1 MKFCAW
7 VFIGSAM
14 LTTLVMVSIWVTTAW
29 PLNFNFAAWENDPT
43 RIVEEIRAAQ
53 RPLPPLWTTDGRGIV
68 FNADAQMHVVDL
80 REPSIRSFHA
90 GREPSL
96 MYAGSVSR
104 SGHIAFTQLGH
115 TRRDINFEMG
125 LMKLDGS
132 DKRILISG
140 NRSNPHPKWSPNGDS
155 IAVLA
160 NLPGNSPSLR
170 IMDVSRPTNP
180 IDIPGVIPS
189 EEPPA
194 WSPTGKMVAFIDK
207 VFNANNNHQSIILVA
222 DVTQH
227 TYANLVETT
236 SLPGWSPD
244 GQRIAFARNKRDV
257 SAIHVI
263 NLNGT
268 NLQTIASFPDV
279 LPELKGYGSNYPL
292 GGHDRLPRGHV
303 SWSSD
308 GSEIRLH
315 QSPFVAVNADG
326 SNFRIM
332 RGRPD
337 ALASWSPDES
347 QIAVYLPGREVR
359 LFTMNADGSD
369 KQSLVRWDRRS
380 WGLVADRRPLDI
392 DGFDWEAYPSTEG
405 EQ

>member
-7 VFIGSAM
+7 VLIGVAM
-14 LTTLVMVSIWVTTAW
+14 LTTLVVGSILALTTW
-29 PLNFNFAAWENDPT
+29 PLNFNFAAWENHPT
-43 RIVEEIRAAQ
+43 PIDKEIRKAE
-53 RPLPPLWTTDGRGIV
+53 RPLPPLWTADGRGIV
-68 FNADAQMHVVDL
+68 FNADAQLHVVDL
-80 REPSIRSFHA
+80 RAPSIRSFHA

-115 TRRDINFEMG
+115 TRRGVNFEMG
-125 LMKLDGS
+125 LMKFDGS

-160 NLPGNSPSLR
+160 NPSGKSPSLR
-170 IMDVSRPTNP
+170 IMNVNGPTNP

-194 WSPTGKMVAFIDK
+194 WSPTGRMVAFIDK
-207 VFNANNNHQSIILVA
+207 IFNENNNRQSIILVA
-222 DVTQH
+222 DVTQS
-227 TYANLVETT
+227 TYANLVETA
-236 SLPGWSPD
+236 SLPGWSSD

-263 NLNGT
+263 NLDGT
-268 NLQTIASFPDV
+268 DLQTIASFPDV
-279 LPELKGYGSNYPL
+279 LPELEGYGSHYPL

-315 QSPFVAVNADG
+315 QSPFVTVNIDG
-326 SNFRIM
+326 SNLRIM

-347 QIAVYLPGREVR
+347 RIAVYLPGRDVR
-359 LFTMNADGSD
+359 LFTMNADGSN
-369 KQSLVRWDRRS
+369 KQSVVRWDRRS
-380 WGLVADRRPLDI
+380 WGLVADRQPLDI
-392 DGFDWEAYPSTEG
+392 DGFDWEAYPSAEG
-405 EQ
+405 ER

>member
-1 MKFCAW
+1 MRFCAW
-7 VFIGSAM
+7 VLIGVAM
-14 LTTLVMVSIWVTTAW
+14 LTALVVGSILALTTW
-29 PLNFNFAAWENDPT
+29 PLDFNFGAWENHPT
-43 RIVEEIRAAQ
+43 PIDEEIRRAQ
-53 RPLPPLWTTDGRGIV
+53 RPLPPLWTADGRGIV

-80 REPSIRSFHA
+80 RAPSVRSFHA

-140 NRSNPHPKWSPNGDS
+140 NRSNPHPKWSPTGDS

-160 NLPGNSPSLR
+160 NLSGNSPSLR
-170 IMDVSRPTNP
+170 IMDVNKRTSP
-180 IDIPGVIPS
+180 IDIPDVIPFL
-189 EEPPA
+189 EPPA
-194 WSPTGKMVAFIDK
+194 WSPTGRMIAFIAE
-207 VFNANNNHQSIILVA
+207 VFNANNNRQSIILIA
-222 DVTQH
+222 DVTQS

-244 GQRIAFARNKRDV
+244 GQRIAFARNKRGV

-268 NLQTIASFPDV
+268 KLQTLASFPDV

-315 QSPFVAVNADG
+315 QSPFVVVNADR
-326 SNFRIM
+326 SNLRIM

-337 ALASWSPDES
+337 ALASWSPDGS
-347 QIAVYLPGREVR
+347 RIAVYLPGREVR
-359 LFTMNADGSD
+359 LFTMNADGSN
-369 KQSLVRWDRRS
+369 KQSLVRWDS
-380 WGLVADRRPLDI
+380 GSEKWVADRRPLDI
-392 DGFDWEAYPSTEG
+392 DGFDWEAYPSAEG
-405 EQ
+405 ER